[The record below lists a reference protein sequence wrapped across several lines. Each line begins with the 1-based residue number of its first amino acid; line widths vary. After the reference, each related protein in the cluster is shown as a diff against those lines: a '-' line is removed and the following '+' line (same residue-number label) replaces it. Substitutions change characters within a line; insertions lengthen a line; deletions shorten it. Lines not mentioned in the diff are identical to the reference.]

1 MTESSTVQWPT
12 GGAWLSLLLVQAAA
26 MAALLLLTSAGSTAL
41 MVAVVAMCVS
51 TGIALRSHGR
61 MKSRAVHRI
70 HLLQAQQAEV
80 LGILQAMTTAVV
92 TVEADGHVRSMN
104 PAAAQLLDL
113 APLDGTSGTLEQLGV
128 DQALVDFVRGA
139 LEAGGR
145 SAGERVIGQAP
156 GRELSLRSEPMHDG
170 KGKLRGIVLVL
181 DDVTRL
187 RRLESMRSDF
197 AANVSHELRTPITA
211 IQGYAEL
218 LERAA
223 HGECVNHAAVIQ
235 RNTRRLSA
243 IIEDLLS
250 LSRLEDTEGAAHL
263 VHEPVQVHEVLDAV
277 ARACSD
283 EALDQQVTLKVE
295 CHDHIVCTGSAALLE
310 QAVGNLVTN
319 AIRYGGGSTVEI
331 RGSASADGQARL
343 TVVDH
348 GQGIALEHHARL
360 FERFYRVDRGRSRQ
374 VGGTG
379 LGLAIVKHIAVAHGG
394 TVNLTATP
402 DGGCT
407 FTLMVPMEDIASV

>member
-1 MTESSTVQWPT
+1 MTQKDTVQWPT
-12 GGAWLSLLLVQAAA
+12 GGAWLSLLLVEAAA
-26 MAALLLLTSAGSTAL
+26 LVAILLLTSAAAAW
-41 MVAVVAMCVS
+41 MVAAVAMCVS
-51 TGIALRSHGR
+51 AAIALRSHRR
-61 MKSRAVHRI
+61 MRLRAVHRI
-70 HLLQAQQAEV
+70 NLLQAQQAEV
-80 LGILQAMTTAVV
+80 LGILQAMTTAVL
-92 TVEADGHVRSMN
+92 TVEADGRVRSMN

-113 APLDGTSGTLEQLGV
+113 SPLDDTPRTLEQLGV
-128 DQALVDFVRGA
+128 DQSLAEFVHGA

-145 SAGERVIGQAP
+145 SAGERLIGAAPGQA
-156 GRELSLRSEPMHDG
+156 LSLRSEPMHDG
-170 KGKLRGIVLVL
+170 SGALRGIVLVL

-218 LERAA
+218 LERSAQ
-223 HGECVNHAAVIQ
+223 GECADHAAIIQ

-250 LSRLEDTEGAAHL
+250 LSRLEDTDGTGHL
-263 VHEPVQVHEVLDAV
+263 VHEPVLVHEVLDAV

-283 EALDQQVTLKVE
+283 EARDQQITLKVE
-295 CHDHIVCTGSAALLE
+295 CHDHIECTGSAALLE

-319 AIRYGGGSTVEI
+319 AIRYGPGGSTVEVKAHA
-331 RGSASADGQARL
+331 GSDGLARL
-343 TVVDH
+343 IVVDH
-348 GQGIALEHHARL
+348 GQGIAPEHHARL

-379 LGLAIVKHIAVAHGG
+379 LGLAIVKHIALAHGG

-402 DGGCT
+402 EGGCT
-407 FTLMVPMEDIASV
+407 FTLMVPMADVS